1 MLFGQG
7 ATKKRTPTSRLPR
20 LVHCSAPHG
29 WIYDGECSTNHQ
41 GISKPAQ
48 GPGQK
53 TRMKHVRN
61 ERSQERFHQGCDCN
75 NDIIEI
81 FHGYVENAR
90 KRVDETCWLV
100 IQFTYCTGR

>member
-1 MLFGQG
+1 
-7 ATKKRTPTSRLPR
+7 
-20 LVHCSAPHG
+20 
-29 WIYDGECSTNHQ
+29 
-41 GISKPAQ
+41 
-48 GPGQK
+48 
-53 TRMKHVRN
+53 MKHVRN

-90 KRVDETCWLV
+90 KCVDETCWLV